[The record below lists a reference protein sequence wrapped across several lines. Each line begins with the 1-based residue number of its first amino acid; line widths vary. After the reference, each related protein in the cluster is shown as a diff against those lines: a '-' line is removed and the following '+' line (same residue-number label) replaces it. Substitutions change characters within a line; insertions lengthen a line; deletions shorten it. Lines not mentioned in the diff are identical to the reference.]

1 MEPQE
6 KSSMIP
12 PTPIATIVS
21 KEEAYWNDCRLQV
34 QNQIEGLNKALKL
47 NAAILEIVLLR
58 LKDAQEASK

>member
-47 NAAILEIVLLR
+47 NMVILDAVLIK
-58 LKDAQEASK
+58 LKEAQKV

>member
-47 NAAILEIVLLR
+47 NMVILDAVLIK
-58 LKDAQEASK
+58 LKEAQKA

>member
-21 KEEAYWNDCRLQV
+21 KEEAYWTDCKLQV
-34 QNQIEGLNKALKL
+34 QNQIEGLNKVLKL
-47 NAAILEIVLLR
+47 NMVILDAVLIK
-58 LKDAQEASK
+58 LKEAQKV